1 MPRSCSVCDHEALAE
16 INRALAASEPLRNIA
31 SRWAV
36 SKMDLI
42 RHRNYHLPVSAIM
55 GQVGEGVTH
64 RNDLLDQIRD
74 LQART
79 ESTLDR
85 AAEAEELSVALRR
98 IREARRN
105 MKLLGNLLREWTD
118 ASRRRRRS

>member
-42 RHRNYHLPVSAIM
+42 RHRNYHLRVSALM
-55 GQVGEGVTH
+55 GQEGEGVSH
-64 RNDLLDQIRD
+64 SNDLLDQIRD
-74 LQART
+74 LQERT
-79 ESTLDR
+79 QSTLDR
-85 AAEAEELSVALRR
+85 AAEAEELGVALRG
-98 IREARRN
+98 IREARHN
-105 MKLLGNLLREWTD
+105 MKLLANLLRERTD

>member
-31 SRWAV
+31 SRWSV

-55 GQVGEGVTH
+55 GQEGEGVSH
-64 RNDLLDQIRD
+64 SNDLLDQIRD
-74 LQART
+74 LQERT
-79 ESTLDR
+79 QSTLDR
-85 AAEAEELSVALRR
+85 AAEAEELGVALRG
-98 IREARRN
+98 IREARHN
-105 MKLLGNLLREWTD
+105 MKLLANLLRERTD

>member
-36 SKMDLI
+36 SKMDLM

-55 GQVGEGVTH
+55 GQEGEKVS
-64 RNDLLDQIRD
+64 RSNDLLDQIRD
-74 LQART
+74 LQERT

-85 AAEAEELSVALRR
+85 AAEAEELSVALRG

-105 MKLLGNLLREWTD
+105 MKLLGNLLRKPTD

>member
-1 MPRSCSVCDHEALAE
+1 MPRRCSVCDHEALAE
-16 INRALAASEPLRNIA
+16 INFALAASEPIRNIA
-31 SRWAV
+31 SRWSV

-55 GQVGEGVTH
+55 GQEGEKVS
-64 RNDLLDQIRD
+64 RSNDLLDQIRD
-74 LQART
+74 LQERT
-79 ESTLDR
+79 QSTLDR
-85 AAEAEELSVALRR
+85 AAEAEELSVALRG

-105 MKLLGNLLREWTD
+105 MKLLGNLLRKPTD

>member
-55 GQVGEGVTH
+55 GQEGEKVTH
-64 RNDLLDQIRD
+64 SNDLLDQIRD
-74 LQART
+74 LQERT

-85 AAEAEELSVALRR
+85 AAEAEELSVALRG

>member
-42 RHRNYHLPVSAIM
+42 RHRNYHLSVSAIM
-55 GQVGEGVTH
+55 SQEGEGVSH
-64 RNDLLDQIRD
+64 SNDLLDQIRD
-74 LQART
+74 LQERT
-79 ESTLDR
+79 QSTLDR
-85 AAEAEELSVALRR
+85 AAEAEELSVALRG
-98 IREARRN
+98 IREARHS
-105 MKLLGNLLREWTD
+105 MKLLGNLLRERTD

>member
-55 GQVGEGVTH
+55 GQEGEKVTH
-64 RNDLLDQIRD
+64 SNDLLDQIRD

-79 ESTLDR
+79 QSILDR
-85 AAEAEELSVALRR
+85 AGEAEELSVALRG

-105 MKLLGNLLREWTD
+105 MKLLGNLLRQRTD
-118 ASRRRRRS
+118 ASRRRGRF

>member
-42 RHRNYHLPVSAIM
+42 RHRNYHLRVSAIM
-55 GQVGEGVTH
+55 GQEGEGVSH
-64 RNDLLDQIRD
+64 SNDLLDQIRD
-74 LQART
+74 LQERT
-79 ESTLDR
+79 QSTLDR
-85 AAEAEELSVALRR
+85 AAEAEELSVALRG
-98 IREARRN
+98 ISEARHN
-105 MKLLGNLLREWTD
+105 MKLLANLLRERTD

>member
-42 RHRNYHLPVSAIM
+42 RHRNYHLRVSAIM
-55 GQVGEGVTH
+55 GQEGEKVTH
-64 RNDLLDQIRD
+64 SNDLLDQIRD

-79 ESTLDR
+79 QSILDR
-85 AAEAEELSVALRR
+85 AGEAEELSVALRG
-98 IREARRN
+98 IREARHN
-105 MKLLGNLLREWTD
+105 MKLLANLLRERTD